1 MKYNRKLNFFA
12 ILIVMAIILSFAHN
26 YNSYVKSAYA
36 ETSDNIRDIIKCYN
50 EEIIAKLLEEDS
62 SENWSQTAQEYQ
74 ELAIEIENSG
84 NVVLVENKGE
94 NFKKPAVKVRTP
106 FIFQEQV
113 FIIESSMFV
122 FKDYSEGICGELA
135 DFILIEFFLG
145 MAFLSVFVFA
155 IYIFMLK
162 NYKILDETIEEY
174 EKTGKLRKTALKG
187 YAGHIYNRFKS
198 MIENLERQRK
208 NQQNMI
214 ASISHDIK
222 TPLTSVMGYAERL
235 SKDNL
240 SDERRR
246 RYLEIIYG
254 KSVELRELVN
264 EFDEYI
270 SFNLA
275 QEKEKDV
282 IDTDYLAQKLFED
295 FSDDLE
301 LSGIDF
307 NVNNLA
313 GNVEICVNQKKL
325 KRVFS
330 NIFSNCEKHF
340 EKELKKINVDI
351 FCDKEKLYIN
361 ISDNGKGV
369 KKEDLEIIFEPLY
382 TSDEGR
388 KVSGLGLAICREII
402 NSHAGSIYAK
412 ESELGGLAVCI
423 ELERYDKTKSL

>member
-1 MKYNRKLNFFA
+1 
-12 ILIVMAIILSFAHN
+12 
-26 YNSYVKSAYA
+26 
-36 ETSDNIRDIIKCYN
+36 
-50 EEIIAKLLEEDS
+50 
-62 SENWSQTAQEYQ
+62 
-74 ELAIEIENSG
+74 
-84 NVVLVENKGE
+84 
-94 NFKKPAVKVRTP
+94 
-106 FIFQEQV
+106 
-113 FIIESSMFV
+113 
-122 FKDYSEGICGELA
+122 
-135 DFILIEFFLG
+135 
-145 MAFLSVFVFA
+145 
-155 IYIFMLK
+155 
-162 NYKILDETIEEY
+162 
-174 EKTGKLRKTALKG
+174 
-187 YAGHIYNRFKS
+187 
-198 MIENLERQRK
+198 MI
-208 NQQNMI
+208 
-214 ASISHDIK
+214 
-222 TPLTSVMGYAERL
+222 
-235 SKDNL
+235 
-240 SDERRR
+240 
-246 RYLEIIYG
+246 
-254 KSVELRELVN
+254 
-264 EFDEYI
+264 
-270 SFNLA
+270 A

-282 IDTDYLAQKLFED
+282 IDTNYLAQKLFED